1 MAPEVEFEA
10 VDPND
15 LNFKSEI
22 RNLRSSIP
30 PLVPPTQLRSNSCKP
45 QAPKSSMY
53 SLEKWNEY
61 RSMAEDHGV
70 KLILRGRAT
79 TEKCLTDTLW
89 FFALSSTPP

>member
-30 PLVPPTQLRSNSCKP
+30 PPGPPHTTPFKQLQTPSTKKLHVQLGEMERVQKHGRRPRCEADPEGQSN
-45 QAPKSSMY
+45 
-53 SLEKWNEY
+53 
-61 RSMAEDHGV
+61 D
-70 KLILRGRAT
+70 
-79 TEKCLTDTLW
+79 
-89 FFALSSTPP
+89 